1 MPNTYDLPTE
11 NCTNRIVAPD
21 VPCATH
27 NICVWNVDS
36 RISRIIQELTRNVS
50 SRVVGFTADDKARID
65 AYYTELL
72 DFIDTSTASILDLH
86 YLVEFKLADIQLIAT
101 QVENEAV
108 NSALAYLLGADINL
122 RISQSTRMND
132 SLLDSDKADLVDAV
146 TKSKGVIDSFY
157 TNHNPMDMPQSNPT
171 EGVVN
176 PTSA

>member
-1 MPNTYDLPTE
+1 MANSFGLPTE
-11 NCTNRIVAPD
+11 GCENRIVAPE

-27 NICVWNVDS
+27 NICVWNIDS
-36 RISRIIQELTRNVS
+36 RISRILQELTRNVS

-65 AYYTELL
+65 SYYVELL
-72 DFIDTSTASILDLH
+72 DFINTSTANILDLH
-86 YLVEFKLADIQLIAT
+86 YLVEFKLVDISLIAT

-132 SLLDSDKADLVDAV
+132 SLLESDKTDLVDAIN
-146 TKSKGVIDSFY
+146 KSKAVIDSFY

-171 EGVVN
+171 EDVVM
-176 PTSA
+176 PTQL